1 MRFILY
7 GAGAIGG
14 VIGGRLHQGG
24 HDVVLIARG
33 AHLDAIESSGLR
45 LLSPHDDETMK
56 IAAAGDPA
64 GIEWADGD
72 VVLLCMKSQDTAGA
86 VTRLAACAPPSTTV
100 VCTQNAVENERVA
113 LRSFERVYGICVM
126 CPTSHLEPGVVIA
139 HSTPTSGILDIGRW
153 PSGVDDTTAAIS
165 EALRA
170 STFESEP
177 VADIARWKYTKLL
190 MNLGN
195 AVDACCGPEARFG
208 ELGAMAMAEGRA
220 VLDAAGIVYAS
231 EEEDK
236 ARRADHLKMRPV
248 GDGARWKGSSS
259 WQSLERGTGTIEAD
273 YLNGE
278 IALLGRLH
286 GVPTPVN
293 ATMQRLAND
302 LAARK
307 AAPGSIDA
315 GDVLRDLG
323 HEVA

>member
-1 MRFILY
+1 MRFIVY

-14 VIGGRLHQGG
+14 VIGGRLQQGG

-33 AHLDAIESSGLR
+33 AHLDAIQSSGLR

-56 IAAAGDPA
+56 IAAVAGPED
-64 GIEWADGD
+64 ISWDDGD
-72 VVLLCMKSQDTAGA
+72 VVLLCMKSQDSADA
-86 VTRLAACAPPSTTV
+86 IERLAASAPPATVV

-113 LRSFERVYGICVM
+113 LRRFDNVYGICVM

-139 HSTPTSGILDIGRW
+139 HSTPTTGILDIGCW
-153 PSGVDDTTAAIS
+153 PSGVDDTAAAIS
-165 EALRA
+165 TALRSSTFQSEAL
-170 STFESEP
+170 S
-177 VADIARWKYTKLL
+177 DIARWKYAKLL

-208 ELGAMAMAEGRA
+208 ELGAMAMEEGRR
-220 VLDAAGIVYAS
+220 VLDAAGIAFAS

-236 ARRADHLKMRPV
+236 ARRADHLQMRPV

-259 WQSLERGTGTIEAD
+259 WQSLQRGTGTIEAD

-278 IALLGRLH
+278 IALLGRLY

-307 AAPGSIDA
+307 APPGSIDA
-315 GDVLRDLG
+315 SDVLRDLG